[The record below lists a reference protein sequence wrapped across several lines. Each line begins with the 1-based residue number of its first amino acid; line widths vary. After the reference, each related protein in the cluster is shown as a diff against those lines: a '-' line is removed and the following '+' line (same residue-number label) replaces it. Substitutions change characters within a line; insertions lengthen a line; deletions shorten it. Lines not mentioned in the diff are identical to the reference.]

1 MKLHIFGGNSK
12 EQRVTSRFWLLDLH
26 EAVTAFLSCKVQCV
40 YNYTKQILGRRE
52 FLGVLTWRTESST
65 ALFMLEHC
73 RTAYRVVSKA
83 GGLRTRD
90 EMSPFGTESSAVL
103 VGEQK
108 LS

>member
-1 MKLHIFGGNSK
+1 M
-12 EQRVTSRFWLLDLH
+12 
-26 EAVTAFLSCKVQCV
+26 
-40 YNYTKQILGRRE
+40 
-52 FLGVLTWRTESST
+52 LTWRTESST

-83 GGLRTRD
+83 GGLRIRD
-90 EMSPFGTESSAVL
+90 ERSPFGTESSAVL